1 MNAFVFKGL
10 YPSRKGCL
18 VGSARTGVAVAASLI
33 SGRQGKTLTDNGGIQ
48 LRWDDFMADKRNR
61 ADAGAGKREPRA
73 GEPGKRRSR
82 GGGMDE
88 RWLERKIRDMYQ
100 EVVDEPVPDDIL
112 KILNRIPKLG

>member
-1 MNAFVFKGL
+1 
-10 YPSRKGCL
+10 
-18 VGSARTGVAVAASLI
+18 
-33 SGRQGKTLTDNGGIQ
+33 
-48 LRWDDFMADKRNR
+48 MADKRNR
-61 ADAGAGKREPRA
+61 ADAGASKREARV
-73 GEPGKRRSR
+73 GELGKRRYR